1 LAALLAHE
9 DNKTRGK
16 EHMQRAVAAIFL
28 ISLLALG
35 GCSRLGGNRAAANG
49 NDMRVG
55 TEIGYQAATNSN
67 IDAQSTALSDI
78 GGFLGRKTITKLSA
92 KDQTEAASAQYYALQ
107 FGRPG
112 APRSWHGD
120 SGANGQ
126 VSVGPYVRVNS
137 LDCRD
142 FTHRVTVGGAS
153 YENTGT
159 ACREAD
165 GNWDVVA
172 Q

>member
-1 LAALLAHE
+1 
-9 DNKTRGK
+9 
-16 EHMQRAVAAIFL
+16 MQRGLAAIFL

-35 GCSRLGGNRAAANG
+35 GCSRLGGNRTVATG

-55 TEIGYQAATNSN
+55 TQIGSQAAANTNVN
-67 IDAQSTALSDI
+67 AQSTTLSDI
-78 GGFLGRKTITKLSA
+78 GGFLDRKTIAKLST
-92 KDQTEAASAQYYALQ
+92 KDRAEAASAQYYALQ

-112 APRSWHGD
+112 APRSWQGD

-142 FTHRVTVGGAS
+142 FSHRVTVSGAS
-153 YENTGT
+153 YENAGT